1 MKKTYISPQIVL
13 LLLNNERILLPA
25 TVKVGGDEEEV
36 NVQYSKQ
43 NDLFEEEP
51 ENDEVLNSG
60 NNSRNIGES
69 L

>member
-25 TVKVGGDEEEV
+25 TVKVGGDEDEV
-36 NVQYSKQ
+36 DVQYSKQ

-51 ENDEVLNSG
+51 ENDEVLNSE

>member
-1 MKKTYISPQIVL
+1 MKKTYISPQIIL

-25 TVKVGGDEEEV
+25 TMKVGNDEV
-36 NVQYSKQ
+36 DIQYSKQ

-51 ENDEVLNSG
+51 ENDEVLNSE

>member
-25 TVKVGGDEEEV
+25 TVKVGGDEDEV
-36 NVQYSKQ
+36 DVQYSKQ

-51 ENDEVLNSG
+51 ENDEVLNSE
-60 NNSRNIGES
+60 NNSRNIVES
-69 L
+69 V

>member
-1 MKKTYISPQIVL
+1 MKKTYISPQIIL

-25 TVKVGGDEEEV
+25 TMKVGDDPV
-36 NVQYSKQ
+36 DIQYSKQ

-51 ENDEVLNSG
+51 ENDEDLNSE
-60 NNSRNIGES
+60 NNSRNIGVS

>member
-1 MKKTYISPQIVL
+1 MKKTYISPQIIL

-25 TVKVGGDEEEV
+25 TMKVGNDEV
-36 NVQYSKQ
+36 DIQYSKQ

>member
-25 TVKVGGDEEEV
+25 TVKVGGDEDEV
-36 NVQYSKQ
+36 DVQYSKQ

-51 ENDEVLNSG
+51 ENDEVLNSE
-60 NNSRNIGES
+60 NNSRNIGEG

>member
-13 LLLNNERILLPA
+13 LLLNNERILLPG
-25 TVKVGGDEEEV
+25 TVKVGDDEV
-36 NVQYSKQ
+36 DVQYSKQ

-51 ENDEVLNSG
+51 ENDEVLNSE

>member
-13 LLLNNERILLPA
+13 LLLNNERILLPG
-25 TVKVGGDEEEV
+25 TVKVGDEEV
-36 NVQYSKQ
+36 DVQYSKQ

-51 ENDEVLNSG
+51 ENDEDLNNE
-60 NNSRNIGES
+60 NNSRNIGEG

>member
-25 TVKVGGDEEEV
+25 TMKVGDDEV
-36 NVQYSKQ
+36 NIQYSKQ
-43 NDLFEEEP
+43 NDLFEEEL
-51 ENDEVLNSG
+51 ENDEVLNSE
-60 NNSRNIGES
+60 NNSRNIGEG

>member
-13 LLLNNERILLPA
+13 LLLNNERILLPG
-25 TVKVGGDEEEV
+25 TVKVGDEEV
-36 NVQYSKQ
+36 DVQYSKQ

-51 ENDEVLNSG
+51 ENDEVLNSE